1 MNVEDA
7 KSLKQSSLWEA
18 LSKEIDDKVSGL
30 KESLVQAPRENVVM
44 LQERIKALRNVQSLP
59 QDIIDR
65 EES

>member
-7 KSLKQSSLWEA
+7 KEIKQNSLWEA
-18 LSKEIDDKVSGL
+18 LSKEIDDRVSGL
-30 KESLVQAPRENVVM
+30 KEALVQAPRENVVM
-44 LQERIKALRNVQSLP
+44 LQESIKALRSVQSLP